1 MTPYVVS
8 GFSRTFV
15 LPTCLLV
22 GHVLLDVPPLA
33 NAQGKCDRACLEGIA
48 EQYLDNTLVFLFET
62 QLPVRP
68 TKFAVESDL
77 LERDYYTHW
86 QGLKK
91 QFSPTEVG

>member
-1 MTPYVVS
+1 
-8 GFSRTFV
+8 
-15 LPTCLLV
+15 
-22 GHVLLDVPPLA
+22 
-33 NAQGKCDRACLEGIA
+33 
-48 EQYLDNTLVFLFET
+48 
-62 QLPVRP
+62 VRP